1 MAMGEEAAATVTAA
15 ATLSAAH
22 LLIIC
27 NPSQGNVNPML
38 RLGKR
43 LAAKGLLITFSST
56 SDVGA
61 KITASSRVEDGGD
74 GVSLGLGRIRFE
86 FLDDH
91 FDGKEELKFND
102 LMTHLETAGPPAF
115 AKLLRR
121 QEEAGRPVACVVV
134 NPFIP
139 WAMDVAE
146 AAGIPYAVL
155 WVQSCAVFSLY
166 YHHVHGLLDLPAE
179 DDLDAR
185 VKLPGLPALSVTDV
199 PSFLLPSN
207 PYCYKLFTEA
217 ILRQFRAIHKPS
229 WVFVNSFSELE
240 RDVVNSLQ
248 SVSPRPPLLIPVG
261 PLVELEEEAAVRGDM
276 MKPADECVGWLDTQA
291 PRSVVYA
298 SLGSMAVLSAE
309 ELAEMAHGLASTG
322 RPFLWVVRPDNSA
335 LLPEGY
341 LNSVA
346 GRGMVVPWSPQDL
359 VLAHPSTACYLTHCG
374 WNSTLETLA
383 AGVPVAA
390 FPMWGDQ
397 CTDAKYLVEELKMGV
412 RVRAPLRRD
421 AVRDALENV
430 VAGPDAGA
438 MLDNARAWSAVARAA
453 VAPGGSSDRHIQAFV
468 DEFLI
473 SVSSSR

>member
-1 MAMGEEAAATVTAA
+1 MAMDEEVAATVTAA
-15 ATLSAAH
+15 ATLSAPH

-43 LAAKGLLITFSST
+43 LAAKGLLVTFSST
-56 SDVGA
+56 ADVGA
-61 KITASSRVEDGGD
+61 KITASSGVEDGGD
-74 GVSLGLGRIRFE
+74 DVPLGLGRIRFE
-86 FLDDH
+86 FLDDQ
-91 FDGKEELKFND
+91 FDGKEEPKFND
-102 LMTHLETAGPPAF
+102 LMTHLETTGPPAF

-121 QEEAGRPVACVVV
+121 QEEAGRPVACVLG

-179 DDLDAR
+179 DDLDAW

-207 PYCYKLFTEA
+207 PYCFKLFTEA
-217 ILRQFRAIHKPS
+217 ILRQFRAIHRPS

-240 RDVVNSLQ
+240 RDVVDALQ

-298 SLGSMAVLSAE
+298 SLGSMALLSAE

-341 LNSVA
+341 IDSVA

-397 CTDAKYLVEELKMGV
+397 CTDANYLVEELKMGV

-430 VAGPDAGA
+430 VAGPDAGT

-468 DEFLI
+468 DEFL
-473 SVSSSR
+473 SVSRSR

>member
-15 ATLSAAH
+15 ATLSAPH

-27 NPSQGNVNPML
+27 NPSQGNINPML

-43 LAAKGLLITFSST
+43 LAAKGLLVTFSST
-56 SDVGA
+56 ADVGA
-61 KITASSRVEDGGD
+61 KITASSGVEDGGD
-74 GVSLGLGRIRFE
+74 GVPLGLGRIRFE

-139 WAMDVAE
+139 WAMDVAQ

-166 YHHVHGLLDLPAE
+166 YHHVHGLVEFPPE

-185 VKLPGLPALSVTDV
+185 VNLPGLPPLSVADV

-207 PYCYKLFTEA
+207 PYKLLTDA
-217 ILRQFRAIHKPS
+217 ILKQFRTIHKAS
-229 WVFVNSFSELE
+229 WVFVNSFYELE
-240 RDVVNSLQ
+240 PEVVDALPGI
-248 SVSPRPPLLIPVG
+248 SPPPPPLIPVG
-261 PLVELEEEAAVRGDM
+261 PLVELEEEGAVRGDM
-276 MKPADECVGWLDTQA
+276 IKSADDCVGWLDAQA

-298 SLGSMAVLSAE
+298 SLGSVVVLSAE

-341 LNSVA
+341 LNSIA

-438 MLDNARAWSAVARAA
+438 MLDNARAWSVVARTA

-468 DEFLI
+468 DEFL